1 LNGNGTLG
9 LGGDEMQQMLIIF
22 VIVFGSI
29 LALRRSWKIAARWG
43 LLVAV
48 VTSGLILS
56 ANALTLWYGILPKAE
71 NAVRNLGGPTD
82 PHLLK
87 AIAVPLAVLIYGTL
101 GVAIRQLLL
110 AYVTRRKFKFV
121 IGFAGLYSLMQL
133 FLAVAD
139 PNTAAMLKRAATPA
153 RPVRG
158 SEVQPQKPPTPSSL
172 LSPGSIT
179 TDTSKTVDRKTRER
193 VTKRG
198 QSTITEESASGE
210 RRDETVA
217 NNRPAESAR
226 LTAASPVGS
235 LGLNTACAP
244 SFDTNN
250 KRGEGV
256 RTPRGVDSVPIPKGA
271 TNQILRIPVIA
282 ESTASSRFTV
292 ALVIDSRGVDD
303 PDWIA
308 DSLRDFLSTGHK
320 VRIVSDVPADRS
332 FFDGLYSGRQVARAM
347 ESSRADYLLIGK
359 VRISFR
365 RQSELDADLITC
377 EMVSAVRL
385 IDRSGTVLRSGV
397 FPAMGPG
404 FTQPQA
410 FNGAAENTA
419 RQIANKILG
428 TPP

>member
-1 LNGNGTLG
+1 
-9 LGGDEMQQMLIIF
+9 MPQMLIIF
-22 VIVFGSI
+22 AIVFGSI

-43 LLVAV
+43 LVVAV
-48 VTSGLILS
+48 VAAGLVLS
-56 ANALTLWYGILPKAE
+56 VNAFTLWYGVLPKAE

-101 GVAIRQLLL
+101 GAAIRQLLV

-139 PNTAAMLKRAATPA
+139 PNTAAILRRAATPP

-158 SEVQPQKPPTPSSL
+158 SEVRSQKPPTPSSQ
-172 LSPGSIT
+172 LSPTSET
-179 TDTSKTVDRKTRER
+179 VDTSKTVGRKARER
-193 VTKRG
+193 LIKRG
-198 QSTITEESASGE
+198 RYMIADGSASGGW
-210 RRDETVA
+210 RGETMA
-217 NNRPAESAR
+217 NTRPAESAPSP
-226 LTAASPVGS
+226 AASPAGP
-235 LGLNTACAP
+235 LGPTTAYAQNP
-244 SFDTNN
+244 GTKN
-250 KRGEGV
+250 KRGEDIGIPRDADSV
-256 RTPRGVDSVPIPKGA
+256 SSPRGAAKR
-271 TNQILRIPVIA
+271 ILPIPVIA

-308 DSLRDFLSTGHK
+308 DSLRDFLSTGHDIRVVAD
-320 VRIVSDVPADRS
+320 VRSHRS
-332 FFDGLYSGRQVARAM
+332 FFDGLYSGRQVALAM

-385 IDRSGTVLRSGV
+385 IDRSGVVLRSGV

-419 RQIANKILG
+419 RQIATNILG